1 MARRTFFSFHY
12 NNDVQ
17 RAQVVKQSWLTKDRE
32 DAGFFDA
39 SAMEKA
45 KRTDSDALR
54 AFLVKQ
60 MEGSSVVCA
69 LVGAETALRPWVRF
83 EIMRGIWDERGLLAV
98 RIHTIRNFQQQ
109 ITTAGANPLDLL
121 GVHVESTSTG
131 KSVKLIERQA
141 VGQNWQYAAD
151 FTRSLPKWP
160 YGAIPQIGSH
170 ALSSLFSIYDWSTN
184 GHANI
189 GAWIEK
195 AAQQAGR

>member
-12 NNDVQ
+12 KPDVQ
-17 RAQVVKQSWLTKDRE
+17 RAQVVKNSWVTKDRE

-45 KRTDSDALR
+45 KRTDPDTLR
-54 AFLVKQ
+54 NFLIKQ

-83 EIMRGIWDERGLLAV
+83 EIMRGIWDQRGLLAV
-98 RIHTIRNFQQQ
+98 RIHTIRNWEQQT
-109 ITTAGANPLDLL
+109 TTAGPNPLDLL
-121 GVHVESTSTG
+121 GVYVESTATG

-141 VGQNWQYAAD
+141 VGSNWSYASD
-151 FTRSLPKWP
+151 FTRVLPKWP
-160 YGAIPQIGSH
+160 YGAIPQPGSH
-170 ALSSLFSIYDWSTN
+170 ALSSLFQIYDWSSN

-189 GAWIEK
+189 GTWIEK